1 MYIFIIGRL
10 VPPPGVLAS
19 MPIRKVQAMGGSNG
33 STTYGISLD
42 KGDLEVDQ
50 VLDRLEEGEEVRAF
64 VSRQERGKYTVE
76 LVEVLGEEDQKEP
89 EPGRILS

>member
-1 MYIFIIGRL
+1 MIKGITR
-10 VPPPGVLAS
+10 GVLAS

-64 VSRQERGKYTVE
+64 VSRQERGKYTVG
-76 LVEVLGEEDQKEP
+76 LVEVLNEADEP
-89 EPGRILS
+89 EPEAGRLFS

>member
-1 MYIFIIGRL
+1 
-10 VPPPGVLAS
+10 
-19 MPIRKVQAMGGSNG
+19 MGGSDG
-33 STTYGISLD
+33 SRTSGISLD

-76 LVEVLGEEDQKEP
+76 LVEVLNEPDEP
-89 EPGRILS
+89 EPEPSRLFS

>member
-1 MYIFIIGRL
+1 
-10 VPPPGVLAS
+10 

-64 VSRQERGKYTVE
+64 VSRQESGKHIVE
-76 LVEVLGEEDQKEP
+76 LVEVLNEADEP
-89 EPGRILS
+89 EPEPERLYS